1 MRQDVL
7 QHFRNNPEV
16 SVLVIGAGV
25 NGIATFR
32 DLAHQGVDALIV
44 DKADFCSGAS
54 AASSH
59 MLHGG
64 IRYLENGEFRL
75 VRESLR
81 ERNLMLRNAPHY
93 AKPLPT
99 TIPIFNVFSGLFNAP
114 LKFVRLRD
122 KPSER
127 GALVIKLGLIMYDL
141 FAMPFK
147 VMPNHK
153 FLTRGAAFQRFK
165 KMNPAARFAAIY
177 YDSFMPYPERIC
189 LELLLDAE
197 SAHPEARSLNYV
209 SVVGG
214 ERDHVVLRD
223 EITGETLTVK
233 PKVVINAAG
242 PWIDFA
248 NTNIGINSNYI
259 GGTKGSHLIL
269 RHPELYEALDGTEF
283 FFENEDGRIV
293 LILPY
298 VDGTV
303 MIGTS
308 DIRID
313 NPDEAVC
320 TDKEIDYFLE
330 MIDRVF
336 PTIKVDRSDI
346 VFSFSGVRPLVS
358 SDAGFTGSVS
368 RDHKIAINEPDGR
381 VRFPVFSLIGG
392 KWTTYRAFA
401 EQTAD
406 VVLARLGRK
415 RRVSTANMAI
425 GGGKNYPQSEV
436 GRRGWL
442 DRVHERTGVPAPRL
456 NELFER
462 YGTYTAEIA
471 AYIAQGKDSPLEN
484 KADFS
489 RREIKFL
496 VERENV
502 QHLDDLLLRRTL
514 IGWLGGVT
522 VPLLLELADIA
533 GDTLDWDIER
543 KQAEMQR
550 AVKILTE
557 EHHVRLSAVQQPDAP
572 EQEA

>member
-1 MRQDVL
+1 MRQKTL
-7 QHFRNNPEV
+7 QDLRTNPNV
-16 SVLVIGAGV
+16 SVLVVGAGV

-32 DLAHQGVDALIV
+32 DLAHQGVDALII
-44 DKADFCSGAS
+44 DKGDFCSGAS

-75 VRESLR
+75 VHEALT

-99 TIPIFNVFSGLFNAP
+99 TIPIFNIFSGLFNAP
-114 LKFVRLRD
+114 LKFLKLRD

-127 GALVIKLGLIMYDL
+127 GAIVIKLGMIMYDW
-141 FAMPFK
+141 FARKYK
-147 VMPNHK
+147 VMPGHK
-153 FLTRGAAFQRFK
+153 FMTRGTAFQRFK
-165 KMNPAARFAAIY
+165 KVNPNVKFVGLY
-177 YDSFMPYPERIC
+177 YDSFMPYPERIA
-189 LELLLDAE
+189 LELLMDG
-197 SAHPEARSLNYV
+197 EAANSQARALNYV
-209 SVVGG
+209 SAVGG
-214 ERDHVVLRD
+214 EGDTVTLRD
-223 EITGETLTVK
+223 ELTGETFTIK
-233 PKVVINAAG
+233 PKVVVNAAG

-248 NTNIGINSNYI
+248 NANMNVNSRYI

-269 RHPELYEALDGTEF
+269 NHPELYEAIDGTEF
-283 FFENEDGRIV
+283 FFENKDGRIV

-298 VDGTV
+298 VNGTV

-308 DIRID
+308 DIRIE

-320 TDKEIDYFLE
+320 TDAEIDYFLE
-330 MIDRVF
+330 MIGRVF
-336 PTIKVDRSDI
+336 PTIKVDRSNI
-346 VFSFSGVRPLVS
+346 IFSFSGVRPLVS
-358 SDAGFTGSVS
+358 SAAGFTGNVS

-406 VVLARLGRK
+406 VVLARLGHK

-425 GGGKNYPQSEV
+425 GGGKNYPQSDV

-442 DRVHERTGVPAPRL
+442 DRVHERTGVPSPRL

-462 YGTYTAEIA
+462 YGTYTADVA
-471 AYIAQGKDSPLEN
+471 AYIAQDKDAPLEN
-484 KADFS
+484 KPDFS
-489 RREIKFL
+489 RREIMFL
-496 VERENV
+496 VEREAV
-502 QHLDDLLLRRTL
+502 MHLDDLLLRRTL

-522 VPLLLELADIA
+522 VPLLVELAGIV
-533 GDTLDWDIER
+533 GDSLDWSLDE
-543 KQAEMQR
+543 KQEEIR
-550 AVKILTE
+550 RTIKILTE
-557 EHHVRLSAVQQPDAP
+557 QHHVRLDTPVQAEET
-572 EQEA
+572 EQ

>member
-1 MRQDVL
+1 MRKEVL
-7 QHFRNNPEV
+7 QNLRENPEI
-16 SVLVIGAGV
+16 SLLVIGAGV

-32 DLAHQGVDALIV
+32 DLAHQGVDALII
-44 DKADFCSGAS
+44 DKGDFCSGAS

-75 VRESLR
+75 VREALT

-114 LKFVRLRD
+114 LKFLRLRD
-122 KPSER
+122 KPAER
-127 GALVIKLGLIMYDL
+127 GAIVIKLGLIMYDL
-141 FAMPFK
+141 FAARFK

-153 FLTRGAAFQRFK
+153 FFTRGAAFQRFK
-165 KMNPAARFAAIY
+165 KMNPYVRFVAMY
-177 YDSFMPYPERIC
+177 YDAFMPYPERIC
-189 LELLLDAE
+189 LELLLDAQAAN
-197 SAHPEARSLNYV
+197 SQARALNYV
-209 SVVGG
+209 SAVIG
-214 ERDHVVLRD
+214 EGDTVTLRD
-223 EITGETLTVK
+223 ELSGETVTIK

-248 NTNIGINSNYI
+248 NANLNVNSRYI

-269 RHPELYEALDGTEF
+269 NHPELYEALDGTEF

-298 VDGTV
+298 VNGTV

-308 DIRID
+308 DIRIE

-320 TDKEIDYFLE
+320 TDAEIDYFLE
-330 MIDRVF
+330 MVDRVF
-336 PTIKVDRSDI
+336 PTIKVDRSHI
-346 VFSFSGVRPLVS
+346 AFSFSGVRPLVS
-358 SDAGFTGSVS
+358 SDSGFTGNVS

-415 RRVSTANMAI
+415 RRISTANMAI

-456 NELFER
+456 NELFDR
-462 YGTYTAEIA
+462 YGTYTADVA
-471 AYIAQGKDSPLEN
+471 AYIALDKDAPLEN

-489 RREIKFL
+489 RREIMFL
-496 VERENV
+496 VEREAV
-502 QHLDDLLLRRTL
+502 IHLDDLLLRRTL

-522 VPLLLELADIA
+522 VPLLVELAGIV
-533 GDTLDWDIER
+533 GDSLDWSLDR
-543 KQAEMQR
+543 KQQEIR
-550 AVKILTE
+550 RTIKILTE
-557 EHHVRLSAVQQPDAP
+557 QHHVRLDTSVQAEDSAQ
-572 EQEA
+572 